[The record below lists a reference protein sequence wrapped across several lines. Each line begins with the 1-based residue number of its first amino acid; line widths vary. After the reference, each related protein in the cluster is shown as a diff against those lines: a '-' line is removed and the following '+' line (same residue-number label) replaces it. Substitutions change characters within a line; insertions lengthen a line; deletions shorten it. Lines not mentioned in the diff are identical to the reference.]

1 MELLNE
7 IRPSNQITLVNLL
20 HFWNRWE
27 CKRDKTVEFVTWLNI
42 LNCWMRYECEIRL
55 YYWICDTIECVGML
69 NKIRLMNLLHLWNRW
84 ECKRDKTVEFVTLLN
99 MWECWMRYECEI
111 R

>member
-27 CKRDKTVEFVTWLNI
+27 CKRDKTVEFVTWLNMWD
-42 LNCWMRYECEIRL
+42 CWMCGTDE
-55 YYWICDTIECVGML
+55 WD
-69 NKIRLMNLLHLWNRW
+69 MNEKLDN
-84 ECKRDKTVEFVTLLN
+84 TTEFATLLN
-99 MWECWMRYECEI
+99 VWGCWMKLDCWI
-111 R
+111 K